1 MLRCTAL
8 ATPRFARAAV
18 LAAVP
23 HHAAPAIATLL
34 GPQPRRWLMVQEPGT
49 RKQPNDDK

>member
-1 MLRCTAL
+1 MLRRTAL

-34 GPQPRRWLMVQEPGT
+34 GPQPRHWLMVQESGT
-49 RKQPNDDK
+49 RERPNCDK